1 MAFSPVR
8 SHASSLHPVDPFV
21 RVLIALAIALMASV
35 SPASAQV
42 SYEPLLPPTD
52 PELQL
57 TPLRNWWRSH
67 DARNEEVEGTIETD
81 RPDFTAA
88 DTLVP
93 KGWAQLESG
102 YQFTYTQSGERVKNQ
117 YSAPQL
123 NLRLGLTEWV
133 ELRTLWSGFQTTAER
148 NEITGARHLESTLFN
163 LQTGFKWKI
172 SDEGGW
178 IPQSALIT
186 TLFLPTS
193 GHPGEDKV
201 SPMIDFIYGWQ
212 IAEKL
217 RLCGSTGMIFADH
230 GDVHKTEFYQSLVC
244 EQTWT
249 ESFSTYFEWYATQN
263 DSYYRLASGHNM
275 DGGFT
280 FRPRKNIQFDWRAGF
295 PVGSADDSFFTGVGF
310 SARF

>member
-1 MAFSPVR
+1 MATRLTVR
-8 SHASSLHPVDPFV
+8 HFPWC
-21 RVLIALAIALMASV
+21 LIAVVLLLIASTATAQAQDYFAPL
-35 SPASAQV
+35 PAQA
-42 SYEPLLPPTD
+42 E

-67 DARNEEVEGTIETD
+67 ELRNEEIEGTIETD

-102 YQFTYTQSGERVKNQ
+102 YQFTYTKSGERVKNQ

-123 NLRLGLTEWV
+123 NLRLGLSEWV

-148 NEITGARHLESTLFN
+148 NEATGVRLVDSTLFN

-172 SDEGGW
+172 SDEDGL
-178 IPQSALIT
+178 IPQSAFIT
-186 TLFLPTS
+186 TLFLPTA

-201 SPMIDFIYGWQ
+201 SPMIDYIYGWQ
-212 IAEKL
+212 LVDKL

-244 EQTWT
+244 EQTWA
-249 ESFSTYFEWYATQN
+249 EKFSTYFEWYATQT

-280 FRPRKNIQFDWRAGF
+280 WRPWKNIQFDWRAGF
-295 PVGSADDSFFTGVGF
+295 PVGSADDTFFTNVGF
-310 SARF
+310 SARY

>member
-1 MAFSPVR
+1 MRQIGP
-8 SHASSLHPVDPFV
+8 LT
-21 RVLIALAIALMASV
+21 RVLIALAITFAASV
-35 SPASAQV
+35 SPATAQM
-42 SYEPLLPPTD
+42 SYAPLRAPAEPV
-52 PELQL
+52 LQL
-57 TPLRNWWRSH
+57 APFRNWWRSH
-67 DARNEEVEGTIETD
+67 EERNEEIEGTIETD

-102 YQFTYTQSGERVKNQ
+102 YQFTYTKSGERVKNQ

-123 NLRLGLTEWV
+123 NLRLGLSEWV

-148 NEITGARHLESTLFN
+148 NEITGARLIDSTLFN

-172 SDEGGW
+172 SDEDGL

-186 TLFLPTS
+186 TLFLPTA

-201 SPMIDFIYGWQ
+201 SPMIDCIYGWQ
-212 IAEKL
+212 LVEKV

-244 EQTWT
+244 EQTWV
-249 ESFSTYFEWYATQN
+249 EQFSTYFEWYATQT

-280 FRPRKNIQFDWRAGF
+280 WRPWKNIQFDWRAGF
-295 PVGSADDSFFTGVGF
+295 PIGSADDTFFTNVGF
-310 SARF
+310 SARY